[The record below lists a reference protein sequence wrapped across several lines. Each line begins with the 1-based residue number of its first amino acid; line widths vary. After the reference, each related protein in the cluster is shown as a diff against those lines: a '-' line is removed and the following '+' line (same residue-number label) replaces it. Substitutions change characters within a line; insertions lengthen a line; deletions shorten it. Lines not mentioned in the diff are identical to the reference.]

1 MKKRKN
7 KAYVINRILKTCEF
21 YVVFFFSYFVIDEFE
36 TFIRNNDEF
45 IESFID
51 CFMIDSLEKIF
62 IEIKWSIECLNLIFV
77 WTMNDVSI
85 KRRQCSFF
93 ELLSI

>member
-21 YVVFFFSYFVIDEFE
+21 YVVFIFFSYFVIDEFE
-36 TFIRNNDEF
+36 ASIRNNDEF

-51 CFMIDSLEKIF
+51 CFMIDSLKEIF
-62 IEIKWSIECLNLIFV
+62 IEIK
-77 WTMNDVSI
+77 
-85 KRRQCSFF
+85 
-93 ELLSI
+93 